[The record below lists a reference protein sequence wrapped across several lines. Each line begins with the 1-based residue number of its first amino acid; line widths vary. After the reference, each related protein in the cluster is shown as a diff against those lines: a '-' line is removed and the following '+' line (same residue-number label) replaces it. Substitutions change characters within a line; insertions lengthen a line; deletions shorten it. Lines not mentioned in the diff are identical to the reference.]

1 MTEMGDGLFWINNF
15 KKKSTYAR
23 TTGKKNEKKNK
34 FVELFLSEYDIEYVN
49 EYSKGFGQLMS

>member
-15 KKKSTYAR
+15 KKIQLMQEQLE
-23 TTGKKNEKKNK
+23 KNEKKNK